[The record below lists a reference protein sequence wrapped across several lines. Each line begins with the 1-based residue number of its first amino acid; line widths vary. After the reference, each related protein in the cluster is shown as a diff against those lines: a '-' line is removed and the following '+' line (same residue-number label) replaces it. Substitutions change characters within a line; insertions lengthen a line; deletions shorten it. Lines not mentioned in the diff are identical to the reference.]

1 MNHLLLFAEND
12 DPMVG
17 IIAVGVAVVVVTVI
31 IVLSRR
37 YERNRKESLA
47 EIARANDLELV
58 ADEDGVHRARVEGF
72 KLGNVGRGRRLKNVI
87 SGAWAGEDLMFCD
100 YRYTTGHGKHSSR
113 HSLSILFLSLDRPCP
128 DLIMG
133 PEGVFSKV
141 AQAFGAKDI
150 DFLTHPEF
158 SKSFILRG
166 EDEDAIRERFD
177 FDLLEFFEPW
187 RGVSLEVSGGELA
200 YYRNNKRCKPELLDA
215 FIEEGLALKAAFD
228 GKPRS

>member
-1 MNHLLLFAEND
+1 LLLFAEND
-12 DPMVG
+12 DPLAG
-17 IIAVGVAVVVVTVI
+17 IIVVGVVVIVVTVI

-37 YERNRKESLA
+37 HERHRKESLA
-47 EIARANDLELV
+47 EIARANDLELG
-58 ADEDGVHRARVEGF
+58 ADEDGVHRAHVEGF
-72 KLGNVGRGRRLKNVI
+72 KLGNVGRSRRLNNVI
-87 SGAWAGEDLMFCD
+87 SGAWAGEDLMICD
-100 YRYTTGHGKHSSR
+100 YRYTTGHGKNSRR
-113 HSLSILFLSLDRPCP
+113 HSQSILFLSLNRPCP

-158 SKSFILRG
+158 SKSFVLRG

-177 FDLLEFFEPW
+177 FDLLEFFERW
-187 RGVSLEVSGGELA
+187 SGVSLEVSRGELA
-200 YYRNNKRCKPELLDA
+200 YYRNNKRCKPELLEA

-228 GKPRS
+228 GKLPN